1 NLASYDDG
9 TTSATYTY
17 DALGQKLSET
27 VDYGAFTVSHSYEY
41 YANGLKKSFTGP
53 DGVKITYSYDENNR
67 LSAIDIPNA
76 GRVTYNTY
84 HWNRPAKITL
94 PGGSQID
101 LAYDP
106 LMRLL
111 SKVVKDPAQQFLMDY
126 EYEHSPANNI
136 TKKTTEQGEYA
147 YQYDELSRL
156 TQATNPVLEDE
167 HYTYDLLS
175 NRLTAS
181 GVEGSYDAN
190 NALLSYGDVEFEYD
204 ASGNVVKKTDG
215 SQVTHY
221 EYNVEGRLVRVTD
234 SEDNLIAEYDY
245 DPLGRRIWKEVE
257 GVRTYFVYAAYGLI
271 GEYDD
276 SGVEIKGYG
285 YLPDSMWTTNP
296 LFHKTNGSYYWYQND
311 HLGTPQK
318 LLDSQGNVVWAAVYE
333 AFGKARVDVN
343 LVENHLRFAGQYF
356 DSETGLH
363 YNWHRYYEPTTGRYL
378 RVDPIPSVNLYAYVL
393 GNPVSFVDPFGL
405 EATEWL
411 DFVQLGLMYGGNGE
425 PINLS
430 FPNFFYIYFGCSCG
444 IPSDVIENARS
455 ETRNWSLYGDRT
467 DVHRSFTGG
476 RDKCNLFVDT
486 MYENSGYILPNIGGN
501 WYSIPF
507 HRFPP
512 GAGNAS
518 DPNYEI
524 PGWPVVLNP
533 APGDFAAF
541 KGHVGIVTTKGL
553 TISASSENSVVENNW
568 GFRSHQNT
576 VFRRCLCQ

>member
-1 NLASYDDG
+1 
-9 TTSATYTY
+9 
-17 DALGQKLSET
+17 
-27 VDYGAFTVSHSYEY
+27 
-41 YANGLKKSFTGP
+41 
-53 DGVKITYSYDENNR
+53 
-67 LSAIDIPNA
+67 
-76 GRVTYNTY
+76 
-84 HWNRPAKITL
+84 
-94 PGGSQID
+94 
-101 LAYDP
+101 
-106 LMRLL
+106 MRLL